1 MGSIVDIQVLAND
14 YGPNPPAIKIHRVG
28 APSSGRAEIVGS
40 AVRFIPDLTF
50 TGTVLMQ
57 YSITDEVNVT
67 EGTITVFVLDNWMSP
82 EPELYFDVNAN
93 GTRETTEPG
102 IAGVPGE
109 VDLVGRAWFVGNGT
123 GSIIQTNGSIPLSSL
138 STSGGTSGNGVSSMS
153 TPSLWSGTCVT
164 GSTGVCAVA
173 GAPAGQYQV
182 RIDYATAIRRLN
194 ITADPDGTLDLSA
207 LLTPNNGVVPQ
218 LQFGLTGGST
228 LRGRVFDDNYRDFRY
243 TAPID
248 DLLPNRT
255 VRATWS
261 GIDGI
266 LDTADDMALILTTN
280 ARGEFAVTNAPIGI
294 WRIGAGFTPRN
305 GTVPA
310 PERVTLAIGSISRVD
325 IPVVLRGGSSGGSPS
340 RGAAPSRG
348 SGPRA
353 TAPGTTASGT
363 TSPGRTPT
371 PGTSQ
376 PGSGA
381 PSKPKSNPIPSLGS
395 DSAPLFIPGIGL
407 IVAGFLLLGE
417 RRRRPHRR
425 QQ

>member
-14 YGPNPPAIKIHRVG
+14 YGPNPSAIKIHRVG

-40 AVRFIPDLTF
+40 VVRYIPELTF

-67 EGTITVFVLDNWMSP
+67 EGTITVFVLENWMSP

-93 GTRETTEPG
+93 GTRETAEPG

-138 STSGGTSGNGVSSMS
+138 STSGSSSDGVSALS
-153 TPSLWSGTCVT
+153 TPTLWSGTCIT
-164 GSTGVCAVA
+164 SSTGVCSVS

-228 LRGRVFDDNYRDFRY
+228 LRGRVFDDNYRDFLY
-243 TAPID
+243 TSPID
-248 DLLPNRT
+248 DLLPNWM

-266 LDTADDMALILTTN
+266 LDTTDDMALILTTN
-280 ARGEFAVTNAPIGI
+280 ARGEYAVTNAPIGL

-310 PERVTLAIGSISRVD
+310 PQRVTLSIGSVSRID
-325 IPVVLRGGSSGGSPS
+325 IPVVLRGGASGGSPS
-340 RGAAPSRG
+340 RGTSPSRG

-353 TAPGTTASGT
+353 TVPGT
-363 TSPGRTPT
+363 TSPGRATA

-376 PGSGA
+376 SGSAA
-381 PSKPKSNPIPSLGS
+381 PSKPKKDTIPALGS
-395 DSAPLFIPGIGL
+395 ESVPLIIPGIGL
-407 IVAGFLLLGE
+407 IVAGFLLLGD
-417 RRRRPHRR
+417 RRRRPQRR
-425 QQ
+425 QP